1 MNISQADINKLCS
14 APKPAILCPS
24 CQATVTSWHEEEL
37 IDQHGHCADC
47 DVQGVQGPTQATNT
61 D

>member
-1 MNISQADINKLCS
+1 MIDHVSRLM
-14 APKPAILCPS
+14 PKPAILCPS
-24 CQATVTSWHEEEL
+24 CQSTVTSWHEEDL